1 MNWLNTNTIHNIMNL
16 LLGVVGI
23 ATTILVALGCKA
35 DAVTGALNCSQAP
48 VSEGFLVLLV
58 AAAGVIG
65 TLKTVINL
73 VRDGL
78 GGLFKQQP
86 PVATDMKTVVVTGDQ
101 NSVTKVTTT
110 AAPGV
115 QTLKG

>member
-1 MNWLNTNTIHNIMNL
+1 MNWLNTNTIHNIMNF
-16 LLGVVGI
+16 LLGIVGV
-23 ATTILVALGCKA
+23 ATTVLLALGCTN
-35 DAVTGALNCSQAP
+35 DPVSGLNCSQAP
-48 VSEGFLVLLV
+48 VSEGFLVFLV

-86 PVATDMKTVVVTGDQ
+86 PVASEVKTVIVTGSAD
-101 NSVTKVTTT
+101 SVTQVKTSTDGGVAKVT
-110 AAPGV
+110 
-115 QTLKG
+115 

>member
-1 MNWLNTNTIHNIMNL
+1 MNWLNTNTIHNILNL
-16 LLGVVGI
+16 LLGIVGV
-23 ATTILVALGCKA
+23 ATTILVALGCT
-35 DAVTGALNCSQAP
+35 TGVDGVLDCSAAP
-48 VSEGFLVLLV
+48 VSEGFLVFLV
-58 AAAGVIG
+58 GAAGVIG

-86 PVATDMKTVVVTGDQ
+86 PVASEVKTFVVTGSAD
-101 NSVTKVTTT
+101 SVTEVKT
-110 AAPGV
+110 AATAQV